1 MLKNTDEYVKSIL
14 RMFDSLKMQARM
26 SGEEA
31 EI

>member
-1 MLKNTDEYVKSIL
+1 MLKNTDEYVKIIV

-26 SGEEA
+26 SREEA